1 MLGLY
6 RISRLFSKRELDCTE
21 VRKLSS
27 EYLDETL
34 APPRLQKVRAH
45 LSACPPCQT
54 FVDGVASVVGMLT
67 KLPGMQSPP
76 NLRQSIMERTE
87 KEGGGSGKTK

>member
-1 MLGLY
+1 MY

-34 APPRLQKVRAH
+34 APSRLQKVRAH
-45 LSACPPCQT
+45 LSACPPPCQT

-87 KEGGGSGKTK
+87 KEGRGSGKTM